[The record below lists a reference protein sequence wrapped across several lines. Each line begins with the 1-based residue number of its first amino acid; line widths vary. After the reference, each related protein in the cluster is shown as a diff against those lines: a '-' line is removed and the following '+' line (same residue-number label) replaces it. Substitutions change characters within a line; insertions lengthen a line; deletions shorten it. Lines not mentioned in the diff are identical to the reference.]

1 MRRAS
6 SYFFRI
12 FFVYNFEYLKNE
24 DDMDFE
30 KLTFLNIYT
39 STGKKYMRKYQIQ
52 ICHSNHFSFKIT
64 KVDQLVHI
72 FYAKTH

>member
-30 KLTFLNIYT
+30 KLTFFKHLYFDREEIY
-39 STGKKYMRKYQIQ
+39 
-52 ICHSNHFSFKIT
+52 
-64 KVDQLVHI
+64 
-72 FYAKTH
+72 A